1 MGRFPAWQKHSTS
14 ESSPLL
20 WLPCTPPTS
29 VMSLNYSFSPWA
41 LVPESWTKTNIR
53 LTNKKT
59 CTKSG
64 TAGARL
70 DLIVKNWTK
79 FHSIFHLKTYETQ
92 WVFPLWLP
100 RLGSGERISR
110 SAFSVFSAC
119 KSVNNLGVLNVCL
132 EAKNSWKKRK
142 NEENEKTAKNKADF
156 LLLFARARIR
166 TGFWLLGHL
175 GHLGS
180 EQLECGGPTSEC
192 KALRK
197 LLQPSTR
204 TRPQRRSPET
214 WTETG
219 KKQQRCFSATSISM
233 KLSLVTYDIRRK
245 LKHLD
250 SWTASEAP
258 SGRTSA
264 LHRIW
269 PWPIDP
275 PDVGNSWLG
284 DPGELPRRSHVQI

>member
-119 KSVNNLGVLNVCL
+119 KSVKNLGVLNVCL
-132 EAKNSWKKRK
+132 EAKNSWKRIKNEK
-142 NEENEKTAKNKADF
+142 NEEK
-156 LLLFARARIR
+156 
-166 TGFWLLGHL
+166 
-175 GHLGS
+175 
-180 EQLECGGPTSEC
+180 
-192 KALRK
+192 
-197 LLQPSTR
+197 
-204 TRPQRRSPET
+204 
-214 WTETG
+214 
-219 KKQQRCFSATSISM
+219 KKQQRTRRTFCCF
-233 KLSLVTYDIRRK
+233 L
-245 LKHLD
+245 HGH
-250 SWTASEAP
+250 ASEP
-258 SGRTSA
+258 GSDCLGISGLS
-264 LHRIW
+264 
-269 PWPIDP
+269 
-275 PDVGNSWLG
+275 N
-284 DPGELPRRSHVQI
+284 